1 MKKLHHK
8 RFANI
13 FAIMVSIIMCAPGF
27 ADDTCMFSVTADD
40 LPPNIVILLDNGAE
54 MEHIVWHPKYVDADY
69 TPIVATM
76 KDVVEKGKV
85 DPGNG
90 FFRDRGYG
98 IVETGNKYYLVE
110 IPDNLDLSGYAFSLE
125 ADISDTANKRGT
137 WIINGRTITL
147 PAEPSSAVDGN
158 GIKDNSANFRYSK
171 NYLNWLFFGDYSNEG
186 SGDGSDLPGN
196 SRFYYAKAAVMTA
209 AKLTSNQ
216 GKFGI
221 YNFTSNSEGAS
232 NVQPLGM
239 VVNEPLAADPTTNTL
254 DLNFV
259 NNVNNMGTVT
269 YSPLAEGLA
278 TIAGYFNSPSSS
290 LPAPLTE
297 AVDEYCQKLFAI
309 VVSPGYSSE
318 DLDGNSTSYFP
329 KTRNFVDDD
338 GDNDAGGIGE
348 GNIRENDGLDND
360 VDGSIDEDD
369 EAVHIIPTNQ
379 NGSTYLDDIAYY
391 LRTQDC
397 VGYRDGVQTTATY
410 TVGFMGDQESNLFL
424 INTSNNGNGN
434 VNLYDSNDPE
444 YGKYHF
450 TAQSPNALSEKLL
463 AAVNDILARTSTF
476 TAPVVPVTRTMSGN
490 RIYMAFFKPAEGNF
504 WQGNLTKFGLSAD
517 TEIVDANGNP
527 ATYPNGSMK
536 EGAEPYWETKDWSDA
551 TKSNY
556 MHNSGRNIYTYL
568 GSSTDLTD
576 LSNEFVSTN
585 AGLSPAV
592 LGGPSHTTAEIIN
605 YLRGAD
611 VFDADGDANITE
623 NREIITGDILHSEP
637 MVVQYN
643 NSTTMVYFGSNDGML
658 HAVSDASGLEE
669 WAFIPPDLLH
679 RLKDI
684 VEGVGHQYFVDS
696 SPKAYIKDVNGNGII
711 EADGD
716 VDGDS
721 IQDDMDDDGDVDAD
735 DMDRVILVCGER
747 KGGTSYFALD
757 VSYPS
762 SPIYLWRISQY
773 WDHMAGTLEL
783 TSVNGTWLDDD
794 FADHY
799 PSDDPLVP
807 PFDAWVLVNGTPVGN
822 VLRYDNIWP
831 GSMGS
836 YVGERVFAYRAAS
849 CPTCYSDNVYGT
861 IVSVSE
867 DAPYSAPPTFV
878 APELGE
884 TWSEPQ
890 FGLVK
895 TSDVDTT
902 GTPVFFVGGGY
913 SSDNSKGKAVFAI
926 NVETAAVVRIF
937 SGITGMNYS
946 FPSAVA
952 VLDTDSNGFVDKL
965 YVGDAGGQMWRIGKF
980 TDALGNPLN
989 FPDADENI
997 NNWTAQLLFRPEC
1010 GEINCT
1016 DGADN
1021 DGDGEID
1028 ESGPVCGEA
1037 DCTNGVDDD
1046 SDGNTD
1052 ESYMRRFFYPPEVTL
1067 EQGYDLVFAGTG
1079 DREDACVST
1088 TSDRIYAIKDTHA
1101 ATTLSEEDLVD
1112 VTNEAATPPNLND
1125 ATGDV
1130 DSNGFTDQGWYIKLE
1145 PGEKVLAEGT
1155 VFYKAFYV
1163 TTFTPNNE
1171 PCVPGGDA
1179 RIYAL
1184 SHLTGAA
1191 VLDFDN
1197 SGTASRSKEIGG
1209 GIPSKPVTVIT
1220 PEGATLLISVGST
1233 SPDAASLSVEA
1244 GIVTEKPMEP
1254 PANFFYLWWREVF

>member
-1 MKKLHHK
+1 
-8 RFANI
+8 
-13 FAIMVSIIMCAPGF
+13 
-27 ADDTCMFSVTADD
+27 
-40 LPPNIVILLDNGAE
+40 
-54 MEHIVWHPKYVDADY
+54 MEQVVWHPGYDNNADY
-69 TPIVATM
+69 TPTVVTI
-76 KDVVEKGKV
+76 KDVVERGKV

-90 FFRDRGYG
+90 FFRDKGYG
-98 IVETGNKYYLVE
+98 IVVTGGKYYLVE
-110 IPDNLDLSGYAFSLE
+110 IPDNLDLAGYTFSLE

-137 WIINGRTITL
+137 WTINGNTITL
-147 PAEPSSAVDGN
+147 PAEPSSALDGN
-158 GIKDNSANFRYSK
+158 GLKDNAAAFRYSK
-171 NYLNWLFFGDYSNEG
+171 NYLNWLFFAEDAGGSPLY
-186 SGDGSDLPGN
+186 SGDGSDLPIK
-196 SRFYYAKAAVMTA
+196 SRFYHAKAAIMTA

-216 GKFGI
+216 GKFGV
-221 YNFTSNSEGAS
+221 YSFTSTTEGGY
-232 NVQPLGM
+232 NVQPLMM
-239 VVNEPLAADPTTNTL
+239 VVNEPLAADPASNTL
-254 DLNFV
+254 DPNFV
-259 NNVNNMGTVT
+259 NTINNMGTVT

-278 TIAGYFNSPSSS
+278 TIAGYFNSASSV
-290 LPAPLTE
+290 LPIGIEE

-309 VVSPGYSSE
+309 IVSPGYSSE
-318 DLDGNSTSYFP
+318 DLNGYSTKYFP
-329 KTRNFVDDD
+329 QKRDFFDDD

-348 GNIRENDGLDND
+348 GNIKVDNTNDGLDND
-360 VDGSIDEDD
+360 GDGSTDEAD
-369 EAVHIIPTNQ
+369 EAVTLVIPTNQ

-391 LRTQDC
+391 LRTHDC
-397 VGYRDGVQTTATY
+397 VGYRDGVQTTSTY
-410 TVGFMGDQESNLFL
+410 TVGFMGDRESNLFL

-434 VNLYDSNDPE
+434 VNLYNTNHPE

-450 TAQSPNALSEKLL
+450 TAQSPDALSEKLL

-504 WQGNLTKFGLSAD
+504 WEGNLTKFGLSASS
-517 TEIVDANGNP
+517 EITDANGNP
-527 ATYPNGSMK
+527 ATYPNGSLK
-536 EGAEPYWETKDWSDA
+536 EDAEPFWETKDWADA

-556 MHNSGRNIYTYL
+556 MHNSGRNIYTYV
-568 GSSTDLTD
+568 GSSTNLTD
-576 LSNEFVSTN
+576 PSNEFVSTN

-592 LGGPSHTTAEIIN
+592 LGGPSHTTSEIIN
-605 YLRGAD
+605 YIRGAD
-611 VFDADGDANITE
+611 VFDEDGDTNTTE

-637 MVVQYN
+637 MVVQYSD
-643 NSTTMVYFGSNDGML
+643 STTMVYFGANDGML
-658 HAVSDASGLEE
+658 HAVSDANGIEE

-696 SPKAYIKDVNGNGII
+696 SPKAYINDVNGNGII

-721 IQDDMDDDGDVDAD
+721 IQDDMDGDGDVDAD
-735 DMDRVILVCGER
+735 DTDRVILVCGER

-762 SPIYLWRISQY
+762 SPIYLWRINHYQDN
-773 WDHMAGTLEL
+773 WAGTLEL

-799 PSDDPLVP
+799 PSDDPSVGS
-807 PFDAWVLVNGTPVGN
+807 FDAWVQVNGTPAGN
-822 VLRYDNIWP
+822 LLRYDFR
-831 GSMGS
+831 SVASLGS
-836 YVGERVFAYRAAS
+836 YVGERVFAYRATS
-849 CPTCYSDNVYGT
+849 CPSCYGDNVYGT

-867 DAPYSAPPTFV
+867 KAPYYAPPSYIV
-878 APELGE
+878 PQLGE

-895 TSDVDTT
+895 TSVGDTT

-913 SSDNSKGKAVFAI
+913 SSDNSRGKAVFAI
-926 NVETAAVVRIF
+926 NVETGAVLKTF
-937 SGITGMNYS
+937 SGVTGMNYS
-946 FPSAVA
+946 FPSSVT

-997 NNWTAQLLFRPEC
+997 NNWTAQLLLRPEC
-1010 GEINCT
+1010 GESNCT

-1021 DGDGEID
+1021 DGDGAID
-1028 ESGPVCGEA
+1028 ESGPVCGET

-1046 SDGNTD
+1046 LDGKTD
-1052 ESYMRRFFYPPEVTL
+1052 ERYMRRFFYPPEVTL
-1067 EQGYDLVFAGTG
+1067 EQGYDLVSMGTG
-1079 DREDACVST
+1079 DREDACVSA

-1101 ATTLSEEDLVD
+1101 ATTLTEADLVD
-1112 VTNEAATPPNLND
+1112 VTDEAVTPPNLND

-1130 DSNGFTDQGWYIKLE
+1130 DSNGRTDQGWYIKLE

-1197 SGTASRSKEIGG
+1197 SGTPSRSKVIGG

-1244 GIVTEKPMEP
+1244 GIVTQKPMEP
-1254 PANFFYLWWREVF
+1254 PANFFYLWWRQVF